1 MIGADYPG
9 RCCNVEAEISARRD
23 VTLRRIRMALA
34 DAVRAAGNLVSDDVA
49 HDRVNPGWSVEDA
62 VTKLGNYRIV
72 RRTIAELRLPGA
84 CELDS

>member
-1 MIGADYPG
+1 M
-9 RCCNVEAEISARRD
+9 
-23 VTLRRIRMALA
+23 RMALA

-49 HDRVNPGWSVEDA
+49 RDRVNPGWSVEDA
-62 VTKLGNYRIV
+62 VTKLTLFGCGIIRDGNYRIV